1 MAIVTKTA
9 ATVTLSE
16 GQSVKI
22 GTKSYT
28 MSDAI
33 AQVMARYDELYLLQE
48 QALSCHKFI
57 GEFLLAAKSLYP
69 STKEFGAFIASTD
82 LAAMSRQDRT
92 DSMFIAANWT
102 KVQKLNKDGKL
113 DQLGVS
119 AIRKRLS
126 AADKPKAATGSAGNV
141 SKGKKAEAA
150 KADAA
155 KAIPVQFNS
164 VEELAKYVVS
174 ACETYGFNPTDF
186 AKAYAKARAKA

>member
-1 MAIVTKTA
+1 MTIVTKTA

-92 DSMFIAANWT
+92 DSMFIAANWA

-150 KADAA
+150 KELP
-155 KAIPVQFNS
+155 KAQFNS
-164 VEELAKYVVS
+164 VDELAKFVME
-174 ACETYGFNPTDF
+174 ACNTHGFNPTDF